1 VQPAVVFVRLSD
13 DRPFI
18 VPTKSNCLL
27 LRKKAFCS
35 GLVPRVWASKK
46 HVKKVSLTSSSRDA
60 LQALNG
66 TEPFQLLLAP
76 I

>member
-1 VQPAVVFVRLSD
+1 MIELLF
-13 DRPFI
+13 
-18 VPTKSNCLL
+18 PTKSNCLL

-46 HVKKVSLTSSSRDA
+46 HVNKKVSLTSSSRDA

-66 TEPFQLLLAP
+66 TETFQLFLP
-76 I
+76 PM